1 VPAEKIGAG
10 DIVRTYKSLAAVER
24 DFRSLKSIDLDLRPV
39 YHYTETRVRA
49 HVFLCML
56 AAYLVWHLRQA
67 WRPLTFTDQDR
78 PDQPDP
84 VAPARRSAAADR
96 KAATKTTTTDLPA
109 RSFSGLLDHLATLT
123 RNTLRVRTDTAGEFD
138 LVAVPTPTQRQ
149 AFDLLG
155 ATIPLRLQ

>member
-1 VPAEKIGAG
+1 
-10 DIVRTYKSLAAVER
+10 
-24 DFRSLKSIDLDLRPV
+24 
-39 YHYTETRVRA
+39 
-49 HVFLCML
+49 M
-56 AAYLVWHLRQA
+56 
-67 WRPLTFTDQDR
+67 TFTDQDR

-96 KAATKTTTTDLPA
+96 KAATKTTTTDLPV

>member
-1 VPAEKIGAG
+1 
-10 DIVRTYKSLAAVER
+10 
-24 DFRSLKSIDLDLRPV
+24 
-39 YHYTETRVRA
+39 
-49 HVFLCML
+49 ML

-84 VAPARRSAAADR
+84 VARARRSAAADR
-96 KAATKTTTTDLPA
+96 KAATKTTTTTDLPA